1 MNKSKRIM
9 INIIGIDGSGKTTL
23 SQNVIRKLAKRGK
36 KVKYEWLGSESIIM
50 KPLRFLYRLFVLKT
64 TEKVENK
71 KTTTRTYK
79 EILKKKHEF
88 FKKYGFL
95 KPFYIFFIVFD
106 YYLQFKFKNFR
117 ARKGDY
123 LIADRYFYDVFV
135 NLAIT
140 MGWNYKQL
148 ADFLRKMYLL
158 FPYPDIRIFVDIDPE
173 IAFKRKN
180 DVISVDYLQIRRDFY
195 RKIAEEFDFKR
206 LDGKKSKEE
215 LLSETIG
222 HMDNYKG
229 RIIYV
234 HSNNTDVGGAD
245 FCLERMSNEL
255 RKKGF
260 DTLVLLSRKTSITK
274 RYEMNGNPFVMGNFI
289 RPQLNQGIFYY
300 LFYLPW
306 KAFISYM
313 FFLRFFFLQK
323 PNIVHVNDMYD
334 FIPAFA
340 AKTLRIPVVYHLRMI
355 RSKEN
360 QLNRIIGK
368 LVYRFSDKIFAVS
381 EATANAFLS
390 LLSPETKQ
398 MAKKKLV
405 VVRDWNDNERFCK
418 DISVEEKN
426 RLRESLGLSDE
437 DFVIISVGRLEEW
450 KGQHLI
456 IEAIGKLLKENRIK
470 SNVKVLVAGGKVEG
484 KEGYVSRLIKL
495 IKDYKLENVV
505 KLLGERKDVHKL
517 LKISNLFV
525 HTSILP
531 DPFPG
536 TVVEAMLSGTPVLA
550 SSLGGVSEMIE
561 DGKTGF
567 LFNPRDFVDLKE
579 KLFFLIE
586 NYNDVKNVSLKAQQK
601 IQMLTDKEFIVEMI
615 ENIYLQI
622 LEEENA
628 KRN

>member
-1 MNKSKRIM
+1 MAWFRVN
-9 INIIGIDGSGKTTL
+9 NNETFT
-23 SQNVIRKLAKRGK
+23 V
-36 KVKYEWLGSESIIM
+36 
-50 KPLRFLYRLFVLKT
+50 FYRLFVLKT

-71 KTTTRTYK
+71 RTTTKTYK
-79 EILKKKHEF
+79 EILEKKHKF

-95 KPFYIFFIVFD
+95 KPIYIFFVLFD

-117 ARKGDY
+117 SRKGSY

-140 MGWNYKQL
+140 IGWNYQQL
-148 ADFLRKMYLL
+148 TNFLRKMYLL
-158 FPYPDIRIFVDIDPE
+158 FPYPNIRIFVDIDPE
-173 IAFKRKN
+173 VAFKRKD
-180 DVISVDYLQIRRDFY
+180 DVISIEYLQIRSDFY
-195 RKIAEEFDFKR
+195 RKIAKEFDFKR
-206 LDGKKSKEE
+206 LDGKKRKEE
-215 LLSETIG
+215 LLNKTIRYI
-222 HMDNYKG
+222 DRYKG

-234 HSNNTDVGGAD
+234 HSNNRDVGGAD

-260 DTLVLLSRKTSITK
+260 DTLVLLSKKTSITE
-274 RYEMNGNPFVMGNFI
+274 RYKMNGNSFVIGNFI

-306 KAFISYM
+306 KAFISYV
-313 FFLRFFFLQK
+313 FFLRIFYLQK
-323 PNIVHVNDMYD
+323 PDIVHVNDMYD

-355 RSKEN
+355 RSKES

-368 LVYRFSDKIFAVS
+368 LICRLSDRIFAVS
-381 EATANAFLS
+381 EATADAFLS

-398 MAKKKLV
+398 VAMKKLD
-405 VVRDWNDNERFCK
+405 VVRDWNDNERFCE
-418 DISVEEKN
+418 DISAREKSS
-426 RLRESLGLSDE
+426 LRKSLGLSNE
-437 DFVIISVGRLEEW
+437 DFVIINVGRLEEW

-456 IEAIGKLLKENRIK
+456 IEAIGKLLKENRINP
-470 SNVKVLVAGGKVEG
+470 NVKVLIVGGKVEG
-484 KEGYVSRLIKL
+484 KEDYVVHLKRLIKEYEL
-495 IKDYKLENVV
+495 QDVV

-536 TVVEAMLSGTPVLA
+536 TVVEAMLSETPVLA
-550 SSLGGVSEMIE
+550 SSLGGVPEMIE
-561 DGKTGF
+561 DGETGF
-567 LFNPRDFVDLKE
+567 LFNPYDFEGFKD
-579 KLFFLIE
+579 KLLHLIK
-586 NYNDVKNVSLKAQQK
+586 NYDDVKNVSLKAREK
-601 IQMLTDKEFIVEMI
+601 IQMLTEKKFIVETI
-615 ENIYLQI
+615 EGIYLQI
-622 LEEENA
+622 LEEKNE